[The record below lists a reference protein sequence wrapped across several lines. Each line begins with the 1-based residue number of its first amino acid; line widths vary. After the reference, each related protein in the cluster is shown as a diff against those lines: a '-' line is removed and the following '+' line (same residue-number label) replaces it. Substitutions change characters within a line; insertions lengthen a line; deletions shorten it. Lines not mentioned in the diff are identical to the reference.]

1 MFSFAFSVIL
11 WTGDFVWWV
20 GYYTKWRK
28 NPETWMDCKLNWF
41 LFYTCEH
48 VSCALVVVMTT
59 EKCLALY
66 FPIKTKHV
74 CTVKTAK
81 RLSLLTLL
89 LNVACSAQWLFNA
102 KASQDEC
109 GYDYCE
115 IVNVYKGY
123 KRDFEIIKGALYSV
137 VPSTMLIIFS
147 SLIITKL
154 YTAKGQSMG
163 KIAKQ
168 GTVML
173 LLVTFAFI
181 VLTLPVIVHTS

>member
-1 MFSFAFSVIL
+1 MAFS
-11 WTGDFVWWV
+11 
-20 GYYTKWRK
+20 
-28 NPETWMDCKLNWF
+28 
-41 LFYTCEH
+41 
-48 VSCALVVVMTT
+48 
-59 EKCLALY
+59 
-66 FPIKTKHV
+66 
-74 CTVKTAK
+74 
-81 RLSLLTLL
+81 
-89 LNVACSAQWLFNA
+89 AQLLFNA
-102 KASQDEC
+102 KASQDES

-154 YTAKGQSMG
+154 YAAKGQSMG

-168 GTVML
+168 GNVML

-181 VLTLPVIVHTS
+181 VVILPVSTYFIIADNVYTDNYIAFVVTTNVYYTNHAINAFIYLLSGSKYMSCISKTACFLVNCASLFPPVWTE